1 VSAIFSNGITL
12 IIFALILGVL
22 VFVHEFGHFFVSK
35 RLGIPVL
42 EFGFG
47 FPPRALR
54 FWRGNGWIELQGRR
68 IMIPRDFKLPDNL
81 NVGSRVT
88 YKTKTENGL
97 EVLAGLDVIDT
108 ESQGL
113 ALASPVQA
121 LDRGTEYTL
130 NWIPLGGFVRMMGEE
145 DPNVPGGFASAK
157 PSIRAPI
164 LLAGVTMNLIL
175 AFVVFTFLA
184 VAVPPYAPV
193 QTTRLLSVAQDS
205 PAAIA
210 GLQTGDLL
218 VAVNGQD
225 IRDNYPALSSL
236 LRENAGKTVTLTV
249 IRNNRTL
256 DPIQATP
263 RANPPPR
270 QGALGIALDGWTGLR
285 VSSVAAGSV
294 ADRAGVRAGDVLVF
308 IVDSKAGRPLKDQ
321 NELAQFVQDHPG
333 WKIEWRIQRDS
344 KLLDPIT
351 VQIPASLDPQNST
364 LGVNLQTS
372 LLDAPRVSVNEIWG
386 MVVSIPGVF
395 RQLLSGSVPANSL
408 VGPIGIA
415 QVTGEVAQRAGLL
428 GLLNLLGLLSV
439 NLAVVNLL
447 PFPALD
453 GGRLIFALLEW
464 VRGGKKID
472 PHKEGMVHLV
482 GIMVLLGLMVIISFF
497 DVQRLISGQS
507 IFP

>member
-1 VSAIFSNGITL
+1 
-12 IIFALILGVL
+12 
-22 VFVHEFGHFFVSK
+22 
-35 RLGIPVL
+35 
-42 EFGFG
+42 
-47 FPPRALR
+47 
-54 FWRGNGWIELQGRR
+54 
-68 IMIPRDFKLPDNL
+68 DFKVPDNL
-81 NVGSRVT
+81 VVGSRVT
-88 YKTKTENGL
+88 YKTKTENGR
-97 EVLAGLDVIDT
+97 EVLTGLDVIDA

-113 ALASPVQA
+113 VLASPVQT

-157 PSIRAPI
+157 PSVRAPI
-164 LLAGVTMNLIL
+164 LLAGVTMNLVL

-193 QTTRLLSVAQDS
+193 QTTRLLSVAQNS
-205 PAAIA
+205 PAALA
-210 GLQTGDLL
+210 GLQKGDLL
-218 VAVNGQD
+218 LAVNGED
-225 IRDNYPALSSL
+225 IQDNYPALSTM
-236 LRENAGKTVTLTV
+236 LRENAGKPVTLTV
-249 IRNNRTL
+249 IRNSRTL

-263 RANPPPR
+263 RANPPPGE
-270 QGALGIALDGWTGLR
+270 GALGIALDGWTGLR

-294 ADRAGVRAGDVLVF
+294 ADKAGVRAGDVLVF
-308 IVDSKAGRPLKDQ
+308 IVDAKAARPLKDQ
-321 NELAQFVQDHPG
+321 DELAQFVREHPN
-333 WKIEWRIQRDS
+333 WKIEWRIQRDN
-344 KLLDPIT
+344 KLLDPIA
-351 VQIPASLDPQNST
+351 VQIPESIDPQNAT
-364 LGVNLQTS
+364 LGVSLQTS
-372 LLDAPRVSVNEIWG
+372 LLDAPRVSATEMWG
-386 MVVSIPGVF
+386 MIVSIPGVF

-415 QVTGEVAQRAGLL
+415 QVTGEVAQRAGVL

-453 GGRLIFALLEW
+453 GGRLVFALLEF